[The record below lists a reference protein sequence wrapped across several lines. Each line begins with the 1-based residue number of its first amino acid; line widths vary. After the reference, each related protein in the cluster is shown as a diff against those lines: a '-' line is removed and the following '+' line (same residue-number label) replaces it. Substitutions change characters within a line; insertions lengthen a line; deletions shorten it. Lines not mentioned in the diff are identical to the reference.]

1 MRWPYDELKTKARY
15 LYTGYTGILVQ
26 AMMIC
31 AVAYLAA
38 SYISMSASESAVIIL
53 LISAITEL
61 FCQMLTA
68 GRYGMM
74 LDCGRSGQI
83 KVSDVFVCFQRQPDK
98 LLIVNIV
105 IGAIRILI
113 FYLANSIVRLLA
125 LAPVSD
131 VLFIILT
138 VLIYAAALAAY
149 FCVSMSFA
157 LVYYLFFDH
166 PKWSSMELLRYSREM
181 MYGYKWQLFKIKF
194 SFIGWLAL
202 GVLSFGIGL
211 LWIIPYMDLT
221 VTRFYEENFCSE
233 KR

>member
-1 MRWPYDELKTKARY
+1 MRWPYDELKKKARY

-31 AVAYLAA
+31 AAAYLAA
-38 SYISMSASESAVIIL
+38 SYISMSAAGSTVIFL

-98 LLIVNIV
+98 LLIVNIIIGV
-105 IGAIRILI
+105 IRLLI
-113 FYLANSIVRLLA
+113 FYLADSILRLLA
-125 LAPVSD
+125 MAPVSD
-131 VLFIILT
+131 VFYVIITIL
-138 VLIYAAALAAY
+138 VYGAALAAY

-166 PKWSSMELLRYSREM
+166 PKWSSMELLRCSREM

-194 SFIGWLAL
+194 SFIGWFAL
-202 GVLSFGIGL
+202 GILSFGIGL

-221 VTRFYEENFCSE
+221 VTRFYEETFCNE